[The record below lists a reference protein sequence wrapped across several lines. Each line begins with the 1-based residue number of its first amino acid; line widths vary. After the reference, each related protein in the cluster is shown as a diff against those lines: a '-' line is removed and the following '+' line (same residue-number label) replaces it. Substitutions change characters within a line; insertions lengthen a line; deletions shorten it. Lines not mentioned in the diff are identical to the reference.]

1 MFPHAACLVRQYPA
15 TGSRLRGPG
24 TTHPPVYAGAS
35 SSANARS
42 VRACARFLKICNPMR
57 PSWFA
62 TPYVPPPPTR
72 GGHCVWHKAP
82 GAVGVYPPT
91 RGGHKAPDHPHTGDT
106 ITRSRWRILEWVPSG
121 HEHQRNAPS
130 PNEPRR
136 SSTAIPVI
144 NRVITDFRG
153 EPTSPAR
160 ATPSRVT
167 VPWYA
172 MASSHRPAL
181 EGVRY
186 LGRAS
191 CPT

>member
-1 MFPHAACLVRQYPA
+1 MVRHTQRPPA
-15 TGSRLRGPG
+15 LTFAGRAQRTRQSMLALLARPTLAPCV
-24 TTHPPVYAGAS
+24 PAPVFS
-35 SSANARS
+35 
-42 VRACARFLKICNPMR
+42 KICNPMR

-62 TPYVPPPPTR
+62 TPYVPTYAGR
-72 GGHCVWHKAP
+72 A
-82 GAVGVYPPT
+82 
-91 RGGHKAPDHPHTGDT
+91 DHPHTGVT
-106 ITRSRWRILEWVPSG
+106 ITRSRWRILESVPSG

-172 MASSHRPAL
+172 MASSYRTAL

-186 LGRAS
+186 LGHAS